1 MGVITDLTN
10 TGWDRNAVV
19 GSKFSMQK
27 SSHGLVGTFTK
38 PPANTTLL
46 KGDGPLVSYKTILGS
61 PVGSRPFPLQIR

>member
-19 GSKFSMQK
+19 GSKFSMQE

-38 PPANTTLL
+38 PPANTILL
-46 KGDGPLVSYKTILGS
+46 
-61 PVGSRPFPLQIR
+61 R